1 VDLARIAGHAVT
13 ELLTLVHD
21 GPTTA
26 DVATL
31 RRAVRTAA
39 EVSGSPVDVHD
50 LELVVSELA
59 ANAVLHGAA
68 PLRIVLSRPGDDR
81 LLLTVTDTAVDALP
95 PQPLQAA
102 LAETGRGLMVVAAIA
117 TEWGWQID
125 PDGTTKTV
133 WVELTAGG
141 KA

>member
-1 VDLARIAGHAVT
+1 MT
-13 ELLTLVHD
+13 ELLSVVHD
-21 GPTTA
+21 APTTA

-31 RRAVRTAA
+31 RRAVRLAA
-39 EVSGSPVDVHD
+39 EASGSPVDVHD

-68 PLRIVLSRPGDDR
+68 PVTIVLTHLDDSSLR
-81 LLLTVTDTAVDALP
+81 LTVSDTAVDALP
-95 PQPLQAA
+95 PEPPQAA

-117 TEWGWQID
+117 TRWGWQVD

-133 WVELTAGG
+133 WVELSVDA
-141 KA
+141 

>member
-1 VDLARIAGHAVT
+1 VT
-13 ELLTLVHD
+13 ELLAVVHD
-21 GPTTA
+21 APTTA

-39 EVSGSPVDVHD
+39 EVSGTPVDPND

-68 PLRIVLSRPGDDR
+68 PVTIVLTRLDDTSLR
-81 LLLTVTDTAVDALP
+81 LTVSDTAVDVLP
-95 PQPLQAA
+95 PEPPQAA

-117 TEWGWQID
+117 TRWGWQVD
-125 PDGTTKTV
+125 PDGATKTV
-133 WVELTAGG
+133 WVELSVDA
-141 KA
+141 

>member
-1 VDLARIAGHAVT
+1 MT
-13 ELLTLVHD
+13 ELLVVVHD
-21 GPTTA
+21 APTTA

-31 RRAVRTAA
+31 RRAVRAAA
-39 EVSGSPVDVHD
+39 EVSGTAVDAND

-68 PLRIVLSRPGDDR
+68 PVSIVLTRLGDHSLR
-81 LLLTVTDTAVDALP
+81 LTVTDTAVEALP
-95 PQPLQAA
+95 PEPPQAA

-117 TEWGWQID
+117 TRWGWQVD

-133 WVELTAGG
+133 WVEFSPDA
-141 KA
+141 